1 MLLRPAYTVALA
13 WSFLLLLLPVL
24 AALPAGEGRLPRTLL
39 AVLMSLWAVP
49 ALRRDLLRHG
59 GNAVLG
65 LAWDAEG
72 LEVQSARGEREAV
85 HLCHGSLRAGRFAW
99 LLLQGRRRHR
109 VFIDARALDPAA
121 AAALWRA
128 LRRLGR
134 RAGEL
139 R

>member
-1 MLLRPAYTVALA
+1 MLLRPAYAVALA
-13 WSFLLLLLPVL
+13 WSFLLLILPVL

-39 AVLMSLWAVP
+39 AALASLFAVP
-49 ALRRDLLRHG
+49 ALRRDLLRQG
-59 GNAVLG
+59 GRAVLG

-72 LEVQSARGEREAV
+72 FEVQSSRGEREAV

-99 LLLQGRRRHR
+99 LLLQGRRRYR
-109 VFIDARALDPAA
+109 VFIDSRALPPAEA
-121 AAALWRA
+121 ASLWRA

-134 RAGEL
+134 RTDEL